1 MQCQRCQQRPATVH
15 LTQVV
20 NGEKNEVHLCEQ
32 CAKEQGY
39 MNYEEESF
47 SLNDLL
53 SGLFH
58 MEGSNNS
65 QVFKES
71 KQAKSG
77 LQCPTCGLTY
87 QEFTRVGKFGCAT
100 CYETFDERLDPILRR
115 VHSGNTRHH
124 GKVPKRIGGDLGVR
138 KDIEKHREKLHQL
151 IQDEEF
157 EEAANI
163 RDEIK
168 KLEEELNRGK
178 GGES

>member
-1 MQCQRCQQRPATVH
+1 
-15 LTQVV
+15 
-20 NGEKNEVHLCEQ
+20 
-32 CAKEQGY
+32 

-65 QVFKES
+65 QLFKEN
-71 KQAKSG
+71 KKTETG
-77 LQCPTCGLTY
+77 LQCPDCGLTY

-100 CYETFDERLDPILRR
+100 CYETFDTRLDPILRR
-115 VHSGNTRHH
+115 VHSGNTNHH

-138 KDIEKHREKLHQL
+138 KDIEKYRQQL
-151 IQDEEF
+151 NEHIQNEEF
-157 EEAANI
+157 EQAAHI

-168 KLEEELNRGK
+168 QLEEELNRGK
-178 GGES
+178 GGDS